1 MESAEGSCC
10 GLIETRTS
18 PPGFGFAELSNVTKC
33 GIMAKRDQGREEG
46 PRHDIAVG
54 QAARSVG
61 IPNLLARHGGSEPL
75 PLKTGVSN
83 AQWL

>member
-1 MESAEGSCC
+1 
-10 GLIETRTS
+10 
-18 PPGFGFAELSNVTKC
+18 
-33 GIMAKRDQGREEG
+33 MAKRDQGREEG
-46 PRHDIAVG
+46 PRHDVAVG